1 MTRPEVQEDLFGVVY
16 PEGMAVLRGFALDV
30 ADALVAEIGALS
42 AEAPFRHMVTPGGQS
57 MSAAMTN
64 CGLGW
69 VTDRGGYRYSAHDPV
84 SGKAWPRVPAVF
96 MELAERAAAAAGFPG
111 FVPEGCLVNRYEPG
125 ARLALHQDLDEGDLT
140 APIVSVSLGLPAVF
154 QFGGLK
160 RSGPVMKIDLV
171 HGDVVAW
178 GGPSRLAFHGVM
190 PLKPGVHP
198 VTGGMRYNLTFRKA
212 RL

>member
-1 MTRPEVQEDLFGVVY
+1 MTRSEAQGDLFGVAWS
-16 PEGMAVLRGFALDV
+16 EGMDVLRCFALEV
-30 ADALVAEIGALS
+30 ADELVTAIGVLS

-69 VTDRGGYRYSAHDPV
+69 VTDRGGYRYATHDPV
-84 SGKAWPRVPAVF
+84 SGRAWPQVPVLF
-96 MELAERAAAAAGFPG
+96 LDLAERAAAAAGFSG
-111 FVPEGCLVNRYEPG
+111 FVPEGCLINRYEPG
-125 ARLALHQDLDEGDLT
+125 ARMGLHQDLDEGDLT

-160 RSGPVMKIDLV
+160 RSDPVMKIDLV

-198 VTGGMRYNLTFRKA
+198 VTGEVRYNLTFRKA
-212 RL
+212 R